1 MTASTA
7 TNSSSVKKLPILT
20 ITILGAF
27 FTIFNQ
33 TTMTVAL
40 PTLMDAFGVLPATGQ
55 WLTTGYML
63 VNGIFIPITGY
74 LMRRFTTRELF
85 LGSMSVFLIGTI
97 VAAAAPSFAV
107 LLAGRLIQAAST
119 GITMPLLMNV
129 VLSLFPPEK
138 RGTAMGTV
146 GLAVIFAPAIGPA
159 LVGYVLD
166 IFPWQALF
174 YGMIPIIAVI
184 IVCSFFFLETVTK
197 TSKTKLDTTSL
208 MLSTIG
214 FSALLYG
221 CSVAGNHGWTNQT
234 VIVSLVAGG
243 VAIGLFVRRQLLAGD
258 PFLDLGAFKYTMFS
272 LTTVINCTVTVLMYA
287 DMILLPLYLQNARG
301 FTAME
306 SGVLMLPGALLMGLL
321 NPAVGKLFDRF
332 GAKWLSVTGISIV
345 LATTYTFTDL
355 SASTSYSVLVL
366 MFAGRRI
373 GMALFL
379 MPIQT
384 AGLNQLPQ
392 ALHAHGTAIS
402 NTAKQVAAAIGT
414 AWLITIMTART
425 EDHLDILAQSGD
437 LTEAQL
443 ATEAAIQGIN
453 DAYFAMLIFG
463 VISLALSFF
472 IKRVPAAD
480 YTEEKDK
487 RAASA

>member
-1 MTASTA
+1 MTASA
-7 TNSSSVKKLPILT
+7 TTDRSSVKKLPILT
-20 ITILGAF
+20 IMILGAF

-85 LGSMSVFLIGTI
+85 LASMIIFLMGTI
-97 VAAAAPSFAV
+97 VSAVAPSFAV

-138 RGTAMGTV
+138 RGAAMGTV
-146 GLAVIFAPAIGPA
+146 GLAVIFAPAIGPTLA
-159 LVGYVLD
+159 GYVLD
-166 IFPWQALF
+166 VFPWQALF
-174 YGMIPIIAVI
+174 YGMIPFIAVI
-184 IVCSFFFLETVTK
+184 IVCSFFLLKNVSK
-197 TSKTKLDTTSL
+197 TSKTKLDVISL

-214 FSALLYG
+214 FGALLYG
-221 CSVAGNHGWTNQT
+221 CSEAGNHGWNSNA
-234 VIVSLVAGG
+234 VMVSLIAGG
-243 VAIGLFVRRQLLAGD
+243 VAMGLFIRRQLVSRD
-258 PFLDLGAFKYTMFS
+258 PFLDLRAFKYNMFS
-272 LTTVINCTVTVLMYA
+272 LTTVINCAATVLMYA

-321 NPAVGKLFDRF
+321 NPVVGKLFDRF
-332 GAKWLSVTGISIV
+332 GAKWLSVIGISIM
-345 LATTYTFTDL
+345 LATTYTFTNL
-355 SASTSYSVLVL
+355 SDSTSYTVLIL

-384 AGLNQLPQ
+384 AGLNQLPR

-414 AWLITIMTART
+414 ALLITIMTVRT
-425 EDHLDILAQSGD
+425 EDHLDSLAQGGG

-443 ATEAAIQGIN
+443 ATEASIQGIN
-453 DAYFAMLIFG
+453 DVYFAMVIFG
-463 VISLALSFF
+463 VISLVLSFF
-472 IKRVPAAD
+472 IKRVTPAD
-480 YTEEKDK
+480 HKEENGK
-487 RAASA
+487 RAVNA

>member
-184 IVCSFFFLETVTK
+184 IV
-197 TSKTKLDTTSL
+197 
-208 MLSTIG
+208 
-214 FSALLYG
+214 
-221 CSVAGNHGWTNQT
+221 
-234 VIVSLVAGG
+234 
-243 VAIGLFVRRQLLAGD
+243 
-258 PFLDLGAFKYTMFS
+258 
-272 LTTVINCTVTVLMYA
+272 
-287 DMILLPLYLQNARG
+287 
-301 FTAME
+301 
-306 SGVLMLPGALLMGLL
+306 
-321 NPAVGKLFDRF
+321 
-332 GAKWLSVTGISIV
+332 
-345 LATTYTFTDL
+345 
-355 SASTSYSVLVL
+355 
-366 MFAGRRI
+366 
-373 GMALFL
+373 
-379 MPIQT
+379 
-384 AGLNQLPQ
+384 
-392 ALHAHGTAIS
+392 
-402 NTAKQVAAAIGT
+402 
-414 AWLITIMTART
+414 
-425 EDHLDILAQSGD
+425 
-437 LTEAQL
+437 
-443 ATEAAIQGIN
+443 
-453 DAYFAMLIFG
+453 
-463 VISLALSFF
+463 
-472 IKRVPAAD
+472 IKRGPAAD